1 MRRNVGLG
9 LLLASALLAL
19 VVAALPGTTSAFTA
33 SAPPSLALD
42 SPDSPLML
50 PVTPRQVTAPH
61 APLRTPSYFAQGPLV
76 SVYGYPGICF
86 MGELGCHET
95 AGAVARARELAAQYD
110 VPRPEGPAGSFPRY
124 AIPALHL
131 IVDVAQPT
139 PQADG
144 SYLARM
150 PLEDVRAHVEAARA
164 AGVLL
169 FLDLQVG
176 WSDPMSGVTR
186 LEEFLREPFV
196 HLALD
201 PEFATKPY
209 GRVPGSVIGTLDV
222 TQVRPV
228 QTYLARLA
236 AERGLPPKILVLHQ
250 FLPTMLADMTDLE
263 PSPDVDVVVDMDGF
277 GGQPEKLGGY
287 NRYARAPYAEY
298 SGFKLFFHWDT
309 PLFTPAQLMALD
321 QPPHYIVYQ

>member
-9 LLLASALLAL
+9 LLLASALVAL
-19 VVAALPGTTSAFTA
+19 VVAALPGTTSAFGA
-33 SAPPSLALD
+33 PAPPSLTLD
-42 SPDSPLML
+42 TPTSPLML
-50 PVTPRQVTAPH
+50 PVTSNQVTAPH

-86 MGELGCHET
+86 MGELGCHDT
-95 AGAVARARELAAQYD
+95 AGAVARARELAAQYNA
-110 VPRPEGPAGSFPRY
+110 PRPEAQAGSLPRY
-124 AIPALHL
+124 AVPALHL

-139 PQADG
+139 PQGDG

-150 PLEDVRAHVEAARA
+150 PIEDVRAHVEAARA

-169 FLDLQVG
+169 FLDMQVG
-176 WSDPMSGVTR
+176 WSDPMVGVTR

-196 HLALD
+196 HVGLD
-201 PEFATKPY
+201 PEFATRRYNRP
-209 GRVPGSVIGTLDV
+209 PGSVIGTLDV

-228 QTYLARLA
+228 QAYLARLA

-250 FLPTMLADMTDLE
+250 FTPDMLDGMADLE
-263 PSPDVDVVVDMDGF
+263 SSPDVDVVVDMDGF

-287 NRYARAPYAEY
+287 ERYARAPYAEF

-321 QPPHYIVYQ
+321 GPPHYIVYQ

>member
-1 MRRNVGLG
+1 
-9 LLLASALLAL
+9 
-19 VVAALPGTTSAFTA
+19 
-33 SAPPSLALD
+33 
-42 SPDSPLML
+42 
-50 PVTPRQVTAPH
+50 
-61 APLRTPSYFAQGPLV
+61 
-76 SVYGYPGICF
+76 
-86 MGELGCHET
+86 
-95 AGAVARARELAAQYD
+95 
-110 VPRPEGPAGSFPRY
+110 EGPALSFPRY

-139 PQADG
+139 PQDDG

-150 PLEDVRAHVEAARA
+150 PVEDVRAHVEAARA

-201 PEFATKPY
+201 PEFATRPY
-209 GRVPGSVIGTLDV
+209 GRPPGSVIGTLDV
-222 TQVRPV
+222 AQVRPV
-228 QTYLARLA
+228 QAYLAGLA

-250 FLPTMLADMTDLE
+250 FLPTMLAGMTNLE

-287 NRYARAPYAEY
+287 ERYARAPYAEY

-309 PLFTPAQLMALD
+309 PLFTPAQLMALE